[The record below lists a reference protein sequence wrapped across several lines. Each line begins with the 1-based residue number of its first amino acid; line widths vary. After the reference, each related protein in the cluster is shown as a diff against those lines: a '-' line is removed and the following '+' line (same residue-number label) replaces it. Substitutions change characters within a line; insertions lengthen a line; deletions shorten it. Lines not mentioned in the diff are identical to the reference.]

1 MQVTSTLHATSSDV
15 ELSQVEEN
23 LAVVAD
29 VDEAE
34 QADDEKHSDDE
45 EDVSARLLVEDGPS
59 EPASTVKAAIRNDDD
74 GSESTI
80 DKGKATDEQPVTWMS
95 LPKKSQLAILT
106 LARLSEPLTQT
117 SLSAYMFYQLR
128 SFDTSLPDSTIAS
141 QGGIFQASFPAAQFI
156 TAVLW
161 GQAADTPW
169 IGRKRVLLIG
179 LLGTCFSCVGFGFSK
194 SFTQAILFRI
204 VGGAVNGNIGVM
216 RTMISEIIEEKKYVM
231 SDP

>member
-1 MQVTSTLHATSSDV
+1 MQATSTLHATSEDV
-15 ELSQVEEN
+15 ELWQVEEN

-29 VDEAE
+29 ADEAE
-34 QADDEKHSDDE
+34 RADNEEPSDDE
-45 EDVSARLLVEDGPS
+45 EHASARLLKNDGRS
-59 EPASTVKAAIRNDDD
+59 EPASTAKAAITDEDDD
-74 GSESTI
+74 SESAI
-80 DKGKATDEQPVTWMS
+80 DKGKLIDEKPVTWKS

-128 SFDTSLPDSTIAS
+128 SFETSLPDSTIAA
-141 QGGIFQASFPAAQFI
+141 QGGMMQASFPAAQFI

-169 IGRKRVLLIG
+169 MGRKRVLLIG

-194 SFTQAILFRI
+194 SFTQAMLFRV
-204 VGGAVNGNIGVM
+204 VGGAVNGNMGVM
-216 RTMISEIIEEKKYVM
+216 RTMISEIIEEKKYA
-231 SDP
+231 